1 MMLKSDNVSLANLAP
16 QLALACVMANEVY
29 NDYDVDMVITSANDS
44 NHSTTSLH
52 YAGAAVDLRTY
63 TLDESKRSECVERI
77 RKKVGGDFDVI
88 LESNHIHMEYQPR
101 KK

>member
-29 NDYDVDMVITSANDS
+29 HDYDVDMVITSANDS

-63 TLDESKRSECVERI
+63 TLDESKRSERGRTRRSPFCLPARYDLQ
-77 RKKVGGDFDVI
+77 R
-88 LESNHIHMEYQPR
+88 
-101 KK
+101 